1 MDRLLL
7 LVKENVRLL
16 LGAFVVILTIV
27 IVITLLLNSRK
38 STKVLVNGQTVSVMV
53 AKTDKEKQVGLSGRD
68 KIGENQGMLFV
79 FDKPNYYSF
88 WMKEMKFP
96 IDIIYINGNKITTIV
111 ENAKPPLSS
120 NDNLAIYQPSEKSD
134 KVLELNAG
142 SADKLKIKK
151 GTIVKIESL

>member
-38 STKVLVNGQTVSVMV
+38 STKVLVNGQTISVMV
-53 AKTDKEKQVGLSGRD
+53 AKTDKEKQVGLSGKD
-68 KIGENQGMLFV
+68 KIGENQGMLFI

-88 WMKEMKFP
+88 WMKEMKFS
-96 IDIIYINGNKITTIV
+96 IDIIYINGDKITTIV
-111 ENAKPPLSS
+111 ENAKPPSS
-120 NDNLAIYQPSEKSD
+120 ASDNLAIYQPSEKSD

-142 SADKLKIKK
+142 SADKLKIKT
-151 GTIVKIESL
+151 GTIVKIENL

>member
-1 MDRLLL
+1 MDRILL

-16 LGAFVVILTIV
+16 LGASVVILTIV

-38 STKVLVNGQTVSVMV
+38 STKVLVNGQTISVV
-53 AKTDKEKQVGLSGRD
+53 IAKTDKEKQVGLSGKD
-68 KIGENQGMLFV
+68 KIGENQGMLFI
-79 FDKPNYYSF
+79 FDKPDYYSF
-88 WMKEMKFP
+88 WMKEMEFS

-111 ENAKPPLSS
+111 ENAKPPSS
-120 NDNLAIYQPSEKSD
+120 VNDNLAIYQPSEKSD

-151 GTIVKIESL
+151 GTIVKIENL

>member
-1 MDRLLL
+1 MDRILL

-16 LGAFVVILTIV
+16 LGASVVILTIV

-38 STKVLVNGQTVSVMV
+38 STKVLVNGQTISVVV
-53 AKTDKEKQVGLSGRD
+53 AKTDKEKQVGLSGKD
-68 KIGENQGMLFV
+68 KIGENQGMLFI
-79 FDKPNYYSF
+79 FDKPDYYSF
-88 WMKEMKFP
+88 WMKEMEFS

-111 ENAKPPLSS
+111 ENAKPPSS
-120 NDNLAIYQPSEKSD
+120 VNDNLAIYQPSEKSD

-151 GTIVKIESL
+151 GTIVKIENL